1 MPSPRHGST
10 VIPTL
15 SYRDAPTMIDWLVR
29 AFGFEKQA
37 VYMDGDVVLHAQ
49 LTWGDGMIMLG
60 SAGKD
65 GDWAKL
71 MAQPNEIGG
80 RSTHG
85 VCVIV
90 TDPDAH
96 YARAKT
102 AGADIVIDIADQ
114 HYGGRGYACRDPEG
128 YVWWFGSYDP
138 WNPEAGTP

>member
-1 MPSPRHGST
+1 MPASRRGST

-15 SYRDAPTMIDWLVR
+15 SYRDAPAMIDWLVR
-29 AFGFEKQA
+29 AFGFQKQA

-60 SAGKD
+60 SSGKD

-71 MAQPNEIGG
+71 MAQPDEIGG

-96 YARAKT
+96 YAHAKT
-102 AGADIVIDIADQ
+102 AGATIVIDIADQ
-114 HYGGRGYACRDPEG
+114 HYGGRGYAARDPEG

-138 WNPEAGTP
+138 WNPEGENP

>member
-15 SYRDAPTMIDWLVR
+15 SYRDAPAMIDWLVR

>member
-1 MPSPRHGST
+1 MPTPRHGST

-15 SYRDAPTMIDWLVR
+15 SYRDAPAMIDWLVR
-29 AFGFEKQA
+29 AFGFVKQA

>member
-15 SYRDAPTMIDWLVR
+15 SYRDAQAMIDWLVR

-138 WNPEAGTP
+138 WKPEAGTP

>member
-1 MPSPRHGST
+1 MPAPRHGST

-15 SYRDAPTMIDWLVR
+15 SYRDAPAMIEWLCR
-29 AFGFEKQA
+29 AFGFDKQA
-37 VYMDGDVVLHAQ
+37 VYMDGEVVLHAQ

-71 MAQPNEIGG
+71 MAQPDEIGG

-90 TDPDAH
+90 ADADAH
-96 YARAKT
+96 YARAT
-102 AGADIVIDIADQ
+102 AAGATVVIDIADQ
-114 HYGGRGYACRDPEG
+114 PYGGRGYACRDTEG

>member
-1 MPSPRHGST
+1 MPTPRHGST

-15 SYRDAPTMIDWLVR
+15 SYRDAPAMIDWLVR
-29 AFGFEKQA
+29 AFGFQKQA
-37 VYMDGDVVLHAQ
+37 VYADGDVVLHAQ

-71 MAQPNEIGG
+71 MARPDEIGG

-90 TDPDAH
+90 ADPDAH
-96 YARAKT
+96 YARAKA

-114 HYGGRGYACRDPEG
+114 HYGGGGYACRDPEG

-138 WNPEAGTP
+138 WNPETGNA